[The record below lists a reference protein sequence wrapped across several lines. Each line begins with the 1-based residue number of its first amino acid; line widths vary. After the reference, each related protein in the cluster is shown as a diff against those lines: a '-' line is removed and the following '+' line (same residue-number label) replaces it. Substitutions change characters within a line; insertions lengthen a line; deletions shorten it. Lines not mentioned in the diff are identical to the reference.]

1 VAKLLNFI
9 LILKQK
15 GRCRGLFRQRFI
27 LFTSLT
33 YVFSSPCLA
42 DQTTCGNTE
51 QARELSLL
59 IANDKGQQRLV
70 LKCNPTLVML
80 AETKA
85 KDMAERGLVSH
96 FLGGSPNTR
105 IRDAGLTLPDY
116 YGDAMS
122 NQVEAL
128 AGGYTTAE
136 DVWYALKGSTSHRQ
150 HLLAELPF
158 YQEQDQIGIAFYKDY
173 STPHVEY
180 WAIYL
185 TKLADSSLPD
195 SETQPQTSTTLL
207 LKGQKKFEHVPDKGL
222 GIVTKSGEVTL
233 KTKKPDE

>member
-9 LILKQK
+9 PKQK
-15 GRCRGLFRQRFI
+15 GRSRGLFRQRCI

-33 YVFSSPCLA
+33 YVFSSLCLA

-59 IANDKGQQRLV
+59 IANDKGQQRSV

-105 IRDAGLTLPDY
+105 IRNAGLTLPEY
-116 YGDAMS
+116 YGDVAM
-122 NQVEAL
+122 
-128 AGGYTTAE
+128 
-136 DVWYALKGSTSHRQ
+136 R
-150 HLLAELPF
+150 
-158 YQEQDQIGIAFYKDY
+158 
-173 STPHVEY
+173 
-180 WAIYL
+180 
-185 TKLADSSLPD
+185 
-195 SETQPQTSTTLL
+195 
-207 LKGQKKFEHVPDKGL
+207 
-222 GIVTKSGEVTL
+222 
-233 KTKKPDE
+233 

>member
-1 VAKLLNFI
+1 MAKLLNFI
-9 LILKQK
+9 LKQK
-15 GRCRGLFRQRFI
+15 GRSRGLFRQRFI

-33 YVFSSPCLA
+33 YVFSSLCLA

-59 IANDKGQQRLV
+59 IANDKGQQRSV

>member
-1 VAKLLNFI
+1 MAKLLNF
-9 LILKQK
+9 ILKQK

-59 IANDKGQQRLV
+59 IANDKGQQRSV